1 MARSAREGCSRYDA
15 FVSEL
20 AEKPPSV
27 LTIVENPAPA
37 SGTYLKVSI
46 AIGSGAFLASFA
58 MNFWWPFLPLY
69 LQDIGA
75 TSDANALFWVG
86 IATSVQGVARLV
98 TGPIWGVL
106 SDRYGRKLM
115 FIRALFAATLTTA
128 IAAVAHAPW
137 VIVVSLSMQGL
148 FSGFIPAAIALTSVS
163 VPDAKLDK
171 ALGVVTAGQY
181 LGSTLGPASGAG
193 LAIILGFRG
202 AILASAIL
210 PALAAV
216 WIIFAVPRDLVEARV
231 ATAAR
236 AGRKRV
242 QFSMAW
248 ATGFSRTF
256 WIAVVLYFGLFA
268 LNQLIRVATPI
279 ALKDIAGED
288 RAATL
293 SGIAFTA
300 AGAGS
305 VVGVLVVAR
314 LLGLWTGLRGT
325 LVVLTLLS
333 AAAAPA
339 LAIGNNE
346 WYFVAGLLVFAIANG
361 ASMPA
366 TNSLIASTVEPARR
380 GTAFGLASSAQ
391 AIAFMVGP
399 LSAAYFASTSL
410 AIGFVVCGIAFV
422 ALAIMVG
429 LFSTSPKPRP
439 LPV

>member
-1 MARSAREGCSRYDA
+1 MAR
-15 FVSEL
+15 VSEA
-20 AEKPPSV
+20 AESPSPV
-27 LTIVENPAPA
+27 VTPAVDEAAP
-37 SGTYLKVSI
+37 YLKVSI

-69 LQDIGA
+69 LRDIGA

-98 TGPIWGVL
+98 TGPFWGVL

-115 FIRALFAATLTTA
+115 YIRALYAATLTTA

-137 VIVVSLSMQGL
+137 VIVVSLTMQGL

-163 VPDAKLDK
+163 VPDHKLDK

-181 LGSTLGPASGAG
+181 LGGTLGPAAGAAMA
-193 LAIILGFRG
+193 LLFGFRG
-202 AILASAIL
+202 AIAASAIL
-210 PALAAV
+210 PALSAT
-216 WIIFAVPRDLVEARV
+216 WIIFAVPRDTVAARV
-231 ATAAR
+231 AGVAR
-236 AGRKRV
+236 SGARHRIRLSTG
-242 QFSMAW
+242 W
-248 ATGFSRTF
+248 ASGFSRTF
-256 WIAVVLYFGLFA
+256 WVAVVLYFGLFA

-288 RAATL
+288 RASAL

-314 LLGLWTGLRGT
+314 ALGHWTGLRGT
-325 LVVLTLLS
+325 LIALTLFS
-333 AAAAPA
+333 AMVAPV
-339 LAIGNNE
+339 LAFGGNE
-346 WYFVAGLLVFAIANG
+346 WAFIAGLLAFSIANG

-366 TNSLIASTVEPARR
+366 TNAMIASTVDSARR

-399 LSAAYFASTSL
+399 MSAAYFAATSL
-410 AIGFVVCGIAFV
+410 ALGFAVAGVFFAALAGMIAF
-422 ALAIMVG
+422 ASRPLEPA
-429 LFSTSPKPRP
+429 PRP
-439 LPV
+439 V

>member
-1 MARSAREGCSRYDA
+1 MAQLASNTDTAAAVFEGREA
-15 FVSEL
+15 
-20 AEKPPSV
+20 
-27 LTIVENPAPA
+27 A
-37 SGTYLKVSI
+37 SQKYLKVSL

-98 TGPIWGVL
+98 TGPVWGVL

-115 FIRALFAATLTTA
+115 FIRALFAATITTA

-148 FSGFIPAAIALTSVS
+148 FSGFIPAAIALTSVT
-163 VPDAKLDK
+163 VPDERLDK

-181 LGSTLGPASGAG
+181 LGSTLGPACGAG
-193 LAIILGFRG
+193 LAILFGFRG
-202 AILASAIL
+202 AILASAVL
-210 PALAAV
+210 PTLAAI
-216 WIIFAVPRDLVEARV
+216 WIIIAIPRDKVEARAV
-231 ATAAR
+231 R
-236 AGRKRV
+236 LKDSGQRR
-242 QFSMAW
+242 FRLSMGW
-248 ATGFSRTF
+248 VSGFSRTF
-256 WIAVVLYFGLFA
+256 WIAVLLYFGLFA

-288 RAATL
+288 RASTL

-305 VVGVLVVAR
+305 VIGVLVVAR

-325 LVVLTLLS
+325 LVALTLLS

-339 LAIGNNE
+339 LAVGGNE
-346 WYFVAGLLVFAIANG
+346 WYFVAGLLVFAVANG

-366 TNSLIASTVEPARR
+366 TNTLIASTVPPARR

-391 AIAFMVGP
+391 AFAFMVGP
-399 LSAAYFASTSL
+399 MSAAYFASTSL
-410 AIGFVVCGIAFV
+410 AVGFVVCGALFV
-422 ALAIMVG
+422 ALAIVVG
-429 LFSTSPKPRP
+429 LFSKPQAGVVA
-439 LPV
+439 PV

>member
-1 MARSAREGCSRYDA
+1 MTLVAQLASNTDTAAAVFEGREA
-15 FVSEL
+15 
-20 AEKPPSV
+20 
-27 LTIVENPAPA
+27 A
-37 SGTYLKVSI
+37 SQKYLKVSL

-98 TGPIWGVL
+98 TGPVWGVL

-115 FIRALFAATLTTA
+115 FIRALFAATITTA

-148 FSGFIPAAIALTSVS
+148 FSGFIPAAIALTSVT
-163 VPDAKLDK
+163 VPDERLDK

-181 LGSTLGPASGAG
+181 LGSTLGPACGAG
-193 LAIILGFRG
+193 LAILFGFRG
-202 AILASAIL
+202 AILASAVL
-210 PALAAV
+210 PTLAAI
-216 WIIFAVPRDLVEARV
+216 WIIIAIPRDKVEARAV
-231 ATAAR
+231 R
-236 AGRKRV
+236 LKDSGQRR
-242 QFSMAW
+242 FRLSMGW
-248 ATGFSRTF
+248 VSGFSRTF
-256 WIAVVLYFGLFA
+256 WIAVLLYFGLFA

-288 RAATL
+288 RASTL

-305 VVGVLVVAR
+305 VIGVLVVAR

-325 LVVLTLLS
+325 LVALTLLS

-339 LAIGNNE
+339 LAVGGNE
-346 WYFVAGLLVFAIANG
+346 WYFVAGLLVFAVANG

-366 TNSLIASTVEPARR
+366 TNTLIASTVPPARR

-391 AIAFMVGP
+391 AFAFMVGP
-399 LSAAYFASTSL
+399 MSAAYFASTSL
-410 AIGFVVCGIAFV
+410 AVGFVVCGALFV
-422 ALAIMVG
+422 ALAIVVG
-429 LFSTSPKPRP
+429 LFSKPQAGVVA
-439 LPV
+439 PV